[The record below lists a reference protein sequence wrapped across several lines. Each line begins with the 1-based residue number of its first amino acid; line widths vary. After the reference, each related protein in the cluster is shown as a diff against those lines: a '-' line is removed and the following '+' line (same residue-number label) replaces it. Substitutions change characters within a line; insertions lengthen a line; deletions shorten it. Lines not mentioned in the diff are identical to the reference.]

1 VNSLVCFIFISNT
14 ICFSFLVH
22 CHLSLTLWRGKC
34 SCALRDRATAVSSR
48 DLVSLPCIE
57 RFNSIPVAPF
67 LHQHIVLGNCNPLG
81 SGELL
86 FQVTSDDLL
95 ILPSEGSGVLAHPGL
110 IQGLVYGSQGSN
122 ESLLLSLHGS
132 HDSPSH

>member
-48 DLVSLPCIE
+48 DSVSLPCIE
-57 RFNSIPVAPF
+57 RFNSIPVASF
-67 LHQHIVLGNCNPLG
+67 LHQHSRGPTGPLG
-81 SGELL
+81 PANNVGPRAEMPAQHCAVI
-86 FQVTSDDLL
+86 FQFL
-95 ILPSEGSGVLAHPGL
+95 IFIYYFKNSYKLQKYV
-110 IQGLVYGSQGSN
+110 
-122 ESLLLSLHGS
+122 
-132 HDSPSH
+132 